1 MRIGLNSTDLRIK
14 LLVTRIPRFG
24 VLLYSLPVW
33 AYYVVQIRSSRL
45 LLGWLLLLGA
55 NFAMFHYGARID
67 SGRVRPRIVLLYGTL
82 FIIVLLVGLYG
93 VIQFFE
99 SH

>member
-1 MRIGLNSTDLRIK
+1 MRIGLSFTDPRLK
-14 LLVTRIPRFG
+14 LFVTRIPRFG
-24 VLLYSLPVW
+24 ALLYSLPVW
-33 AYYVVQIRSSRL
+33 AYYVVQIRSIRL

-67 SGRVRPRIVLLYGTL
+67 SGRVRPRIILLYGTL
-82 FIIVLLVGLYG
+82 FTSVLLVGLYG